1 VEKKLKNDRLHRA
14 YFVEMRAE
22 TGEENNHIISGYA
35 AVYDAPADIYGYYEE
50 RIARGAFDGCSF
62 KDVILCINHETEK
75 IPLARSR
82 QNNANSTLQLK
93 VDERGLFIRADL
105 DIERNA
111 EAAALYSAVERGDM
125 GGMSFIFKVADE
137 KWEDVDS
144 DKPKRTITKI
154 KEVYEVTAATFPFY
168 EATNLDARAM
178 SSLERERTTLE
189 SVRNLEK
196 SPGGD
201 SGALERAQQEKVKAK
216 YKTRAKLGI

>member
-1 VEKKLKNDRLHRA
+1 MEKKLKNDKLHRA

-22 TGEENNHIISGYA
+22 TGEENKHIISGYA

-105 DIERNA
+105 DVERNA

-125 GGMSFIFKVADE
+125 SGMSFIFKVADE
-137 KWEDVDS
+137 NWEDVDS
-144 DKPKRTITKI
+144 EKPKRTITKI

-189 SVRNLEK
+189 SVRNPEGF
-196 SPGGD
+196 PEGD

>member
-1 VEKKLKNDRLHRA
+1 MKNDRLHRA

-105 DIERNA
+105 DVERNA

-125 GGMSFIFKVADE
+125 SGMSFIFKVADE

-144 DKPKRTITKI
+144 ETPKRTITKI

-189 SVRNLEK
+189 SVRNLEG
-196 SPGGD
+196 SPEGG